1 MDLFHNAKYY
11 KAEKVSMMSAI
22 STMPFYQQGI
32 LVRTEAIEKVKQL
45 QNTV

>member
-11 KAEKVSMMSAI
+11 KTEKVSVMSAT
-22 STMPFYQQGI
+22 STMLLYQQSI